1 VKNKSFIL
9 YCIIAILLAGNV
21 FQFCWN
27 SSLFPDAVPDE
38 ETALKRA
45 EDVFVVVY
53 GEEALSDIS
62 FTVAYD
68 ESKKVWFV
76 IGNLPPGT
84 VGGAPEAA
92 IRKRDG
98 MILSIFHGY

>member
-1 VKNKSFIL
+1 VENKTLAL
-9 YCIIAILLAGNV
+9 YFIIAILLAGSV
-21 FQFCWN
+21 FQYCWN
-27 SSLFPDAVPDE
+27 SPLFPDAVPDE

-45 EDVFVVVY
+45 EDIFVVVY
-53 GEEALSDIS
+53 GEEAISDIS
-62 FTVAYD
+62 FTVTYD

-84 VGGAPEAA
+84 VGGVPEAA